1 MPSGMNE
8 FNDGA
13 PVYGMNT
20 VDDPKRLKEGE
31 CVRLLNML
39 PGNPPVP
46 RNGCTGRLIAWSSS
60 TARFVPPGVAFEYG
74 GTIYI
79 IVWVYDS
86 SIGAYVLAVID
97 TANGV
102 RESAFAADFLTAL
115 PFFDFLAL
123 HGNIYCAVSIP
134 MTHWVGVDV
143 VTGSSPHKV
152 VESGLIARDMCI
164 NAAAFATSITPSGNS
179 GFLSPSDAEGD
190 GYVEYGFNY
199 VRHNVSSAFTV
210 GATPSGMI
218 LPPGIPVNSE
228 PIRVDVFSPGV
239 CIGVEN
245 LIYREVKS
253 VKMLIK
259 PEATR
264 LSQSGLGSFNAANC
278 VDGNFANVG
287 FEVDSA
293 SAGAYLVIDFGSGQ
307 TRNMI
312 LFGLFM
318 ELAGS
323 TANFKIQYSD
333 NGSTYT
339 DAAVDFIPALAN
351 WNYQEVV
358 AATFHRYWR
367 LYLTNAPGAGPNIHE
382 ITCYGKTILSF
393 DISQSHAT
401 AMAQG
406 ATHLRVSRSLIQ
418 TTSALAEA
426 ATKFWL
432 TDLPIGVSTTSF
444 NDTVT
449 NAALEGEVNQLI
461 TGYAVAPDAA
471 FIEYVKGRVYLMGL
485 DGRVYY
491 SESIGGDGGT
501 DLEAAQAQPQ
511 PWASLFKPTTYLLD
525 CDYVDGQ
532 SATGMKRLGDDL
544 FMFKERKTFALFG
557 GDPLSAT
564 ISQVSDRIGCAF
576 PYTLTKCEIK
586 GMFEKC
592 LLFLGNDGPMVLQEG
607 GRIRPFSEFKIK
619 ELWPDKCTELYSE
632 LDLDYDWIVQNCTA
646 AFFKN
651 IWWILYQTKA
661 GVNRIFGYYFNP
673 DLGADGAAPHGSLEF
688 EFASM

>member
-13 PVYGMNT
+13 PVLGMNT
-20 VDDPKRLKEGE
+20 ADDPKRLKEGE
-31 CVRLLNML
+31 CVRLLNMF
-39 PGNPPVP
+39 PGDPPVP
-46 RNGCTGRLIAWSSS
+46 RTGCTARLLTGTSGYRYI
-60 TARFVPPGVAFEYG
+60 PPGISFTYGSVIYAVA
-74 GTIYI
+74 
-79 IVWVYDS
+79 WVYDPIS
-86 SIGAYVLAVID
+86 AVYRLLMINVDVGTFVDLGA
-97 TANGV
+97 ANISPTV
-102 RESAFAADFLTAL
+102 M
-115 PFFDFLAL
+115 FDLLEA
-123 HGNIYCAVSIP
+123 HACIYCSVSKAMTSWKAVALAIS
-134 MTHWVGVDV
+134 
-143 VTGSSPHKV
+143 HKV
-152 VESGLIARDMCI
+152 IESNTVVRDMCI
-164 NAAAFATSITPSGNS
+164 GAAAFATSITPSGNS

-245 LIYREVKS
+245 SIYREVHS

-259 PEATR
+259 PEAAM
-264 LSQSGLGSFNAANC
+264 LSQSGLGSFSAANC

-293 SAGAYLVIDFGSGQ
+293 SAGAYLVINFGSGQ

-312 LFGLFM
+312 LFGLLM
-318 ELAGS
+318 ESAGS
-323 TANFKIQYSD
+323 TANFKVQYSD
-333 NGSTYT
+333 NGSAYT
-339 DAAVDFIPALAN
+339 DAAVDFIPALAD

-358 AATFHRYWR
+358 ATTFHRYWR

-432 TDLPIGVSTTSF
+432 TDLPISVSTTSF

-449 NAALEGEVNQLI
+449 NAALEGEANQLI
-461 TGYAVAPDAA
+461 TGYTVAPPAA
-471 FIEYVKGRVYLMGL
+471 FIEYCKGRMFLL
-485 DGRVYY
+485 DAAGIVYY

-501 DLEAAQAQPQ
+501 DLEAAQTQPQ
-511 PWASLFKPTTYLLD
+511 PWASLFKPTLYRID

-532 SATGMKRLGDDL
+532 LASGMKKLGDDL
-544 FMFKERKTFALFG
+544 FFFKERKTFALFG
-557 GDPLSAT
+557 GDPASAAV
-564 ISQVSDRIGCAF
+564 SVVSDRVGCAF
-576 PYTLTKCEIK
+576 PYTITKCEIK
-586 GMFEKC
+586 GLFGKC
-592 LLFLGNDGPMVLQEG
+592 LLFLGNDGPMVMQEG
-607 GRIRPFSEFKIK
+607 GRIRAFSEFKIK
-619 ELWPDKCTELYSE
+619 ELWPEKSLELYSE
-632 LDLDYDWIVQNCTA
+632 LDLDYDWIVHNCSA
-646 AFFKN
+646 AFYKN
-651 IWWILYQTKA
+651 TWWILYQTKA
-661 GVNRIFGYYFNP
+661 GVNRIFGYYFDP
-673 DLGADGAAPHGSLEF
+673 DLEAESNAPHGALEF
-688 EFASM
+688 QFASM